1 MNQRRL
7 TSDISTIYLIS
18 FLILIIFFPS
28 PVQGL
33 CTGPEACG
41 ILGGTLLSIL
51 TIPICIIAFLFAIW
65 PKTRKALQFF
75 AILPGLMTLVTI
87 YLFAI
92 QADRFDLIFLPL
104 IHFGIMILMIGI
116 GRFDSPKK
124 SKSLEI

>member
-1 MNQRRL
+1 MNQQRL
-7 TSDISTIYLIS
+7 TINISSIYLIS
-18 FLILIIFFPS
+18 FLFFIIFFSS

-41 ILGGTLLSIL
+41 ILGGALLSIL

-65 PKTRKALQFF
+65 PKTRKSLQFF
-75 AILPGLMTLVTI
+75 AILPGLMTLITI

-116 GRFDSPKK
+116 GRFDSSKK
-124 SKSLEI
+124 SKSPEI

>member
-1 MNQRRL
+1 MA
-7 TSDISTIYLIS
+7 IGPPEIAV
-18 FLILIIFFPS
+18 ILIIFFPS

-41 ILGGTLLSIL
+41 ILGGALLSIL

-75 AILPGLMTLVTI
+75 AILPGLMTLITV
-87 YLFAI
+87 YLFVI

-116 GRFDSPKK
+116 GRFDSSKK

>member
-1 MNQRRL
+1 MSQQRL
-7 TSDISTIYLIS
+7 TSNISSIYLIS

-51 TIPICIIAFLFAIW
+51 TLPICIIVFLFAIW
-65 PKTRKALQFF
+65 PKTRKSLQFF
-75 AILPGLMTLVTI
+75 AILPGLMTLITA
-87 YLFAI
+87 YLFVI

-104 IHFGIMILMIGI
+104 IHFGIMILMIGV
-116 GRFDSPKK
+116 GRLDSSKK
-124 SKSLEI
+124 PKSLEI

>member
-7 TSDISTIYLIS
+7 TSNISSIYLIS

-41 ILGGTLLSIL
+41 ILGVLYFLSLLYQYVL
-51 TIPICIIAFLFAIW
+51 LLLFAIW

-116 GRFDSPKK
+116 GRFDS
-124 SKSLEI
+124 SKNQNHLKFS